1 MSDSQ
6 LEKLEKRKADIQRKI
21 QRIKSAES
29 KKKRQEETRRKIL
42 IGSAILSRVK
52 KGEWPED
59 RMLAMMNEYL
69 NKERDR
75 ELFALGPV
83 SNKPEQLQ
91 E

>member
-42 IGSAILSRVK
+42 LGSAVLNRIK

-59 RMLAMMNEYL
+59 KMLAMMNEYL
-69 NKERDR
+69 IKDRDR
-75 ELFALGPV
+75 ELFGLGPV
-83 SNKPEQLQ
+83 FNEPKQQ
-91 E
+91 QG

>member
-42 IGSAILSRVK
+42 LGSAVLSRIK

-59 RMLAMMNEYL
+59 KMLAMMNEYL
-69 NKERDR
+69 TKDRDR
-75 ELFALGPV
+75 ELFSLGPV
-83 SNKPEQLQ
+83 SKEPEQLQ

>member
-21 QRIKSAES
+21 QHIKSAES

-42 IGSAILSRVK
+42 LGAAVLSRIK
-52 KGEWPED
+52 KEEWPED
-59 RMLAMMNEYL
+59 KMLAMMNEYL
-69 NKERDR
+69 TKERDR
-75 ELFALGPV
+75 ELFGLGPV
-83 SNKPEQLQ
+83 SKEPEQHQ